1 MQMRAVASTTPA
13 SATDRLFYLAKGEPS
28 RSLYGDWQTGH
39 FDLVVNSTARRC
51 GEALFEADFRE
62 RGWTRTCNGRSSGC
76 TPNRTWVAVVSQ
88 ELGPIGQQ
96 TFGLPEYVLHNADRR
111 LAHRLWNKA
120 NFGRA
125 VERRAAS
132 VGCSA
137 DAIVPRTITD
147 VTSCS
152 AYRAVAAV
160 AGSSWVV
167 KDPSKGLGNGLL
179 FTTWEKLGPALARA
193 CACDQRL
200 STSNASRTACYL
212 AVLRG
217 LASDGLAPPSL
228 QKAMPYFDRQIE
240 DLRRYAQDRDAWRQQ
255 KQRIDALLA
264 SPRRSIVVQQMVE
277 PPLLL
282 GGHRCS
288 SRDYILHVRCGE
300 NCEWMWLF
308 RGYLMIARDAASSG
322 TAASVATNLLHPTG
336 NAAGQP
342 DSPATWAP
350 WRAVFPELRERY
362 GVPASL
368 YRKMQASHRRALA
381 GAALSQRADLA
392 AGPPPHRRDR
402 FGWTLY
408 GSDIVFDAEGNARVL
423 EMNTT
428 PQLFCTRQEG
438 EEACANLTT
447 TPCSQPRNSAG
458 LVGAV
463 VDLLR
468 CLSRATAAA
477 VAAGAADSVRC
488 ACECARTT
496 APNAH
501 GGLADGPNLIYA
513 RGCESLVPEPAR
525 NCAYS

>member
-1 MQMRAVASTTPA
+1 MQMHAATSTTPA
-13 SATDRLFYLAKGEPS
+13 SAELLFYLAKGDPS
-28 RSLYGDWQTGH
+28 RRGLYGDWQTGRP
-39 FDLVVNSTARRC
+39 DLVVNSSARRC
-51 GEALFEADFRE
+51 GEALFEAAFRE
-62 RGWTRTCNGRSSGC
+62 RGWIRTCNGRSSGC

-96 TFGLPEYVLHNADRR
+96 TFGLPDFVLHNADRR

-132 VGCSA
+132 AGCSA

-160 AGSSWVV
+160 AGNSSWVV

-200 STSNASRTACYL
+200 VSTSNSSRTACYL

-228 QKAMPYFDRQIE
+228 QKAMAYLDRTIE
-240 DLRRYAQDRDAWRQQ
+240 DLRRYARDRGAWQQ
-255 KQRIDALLA
+255 AQRKADALLA

-308 RGYLMIARDAASSG
+308 RGYLMIARDAASSQ

-342 DSPATWAP
+342 DSPPRGRRGAPSFRSCATVWHLHLAVSQDAGVAP
-350 WRAVFPELRERY
+350 AGARRRRAVAARGPR
-362 GVPASL
+362 
-368 YRKMQASHRRALA
+368 RRA
-381 GAALSQRADLA
+381 AAAPPRSLRVDAVRQR
-392 AGPPPHRRDR
+392 HRLRR
-402 FGWTLY
+402 G
-408 GSDIVFDAEGNARVL
+408 GQREVL

-428 PQLFCTRQEG
+428 PQLFCTHQGGGAVRQPDGDAVLAAAE
-438 EEACANLTT
+438 
-447 TPCSQPRNSAG
+447 QRQ

-463 VDLLR
+463 VDLLG
-468 CLSRATAAA
+468 CLSRATADA
-477 VAAGAADSVRC
+477 VAAGATDSVRC
-488 ACECARTT
+488 ACECAQTT

-513 RGCESLVPEPAR
+513 RGCESLVPDPAR
-525 NCAYS
+525 SCA